1 MDTDRYIM
9 LPNSALQAAPQDRTR
24 TNRLRGNVAV
34 KIVDLAFHASM
45 LDMLRSAGDFVLPAV
60 V

>member
-1 MDTDRYIM
+1 M